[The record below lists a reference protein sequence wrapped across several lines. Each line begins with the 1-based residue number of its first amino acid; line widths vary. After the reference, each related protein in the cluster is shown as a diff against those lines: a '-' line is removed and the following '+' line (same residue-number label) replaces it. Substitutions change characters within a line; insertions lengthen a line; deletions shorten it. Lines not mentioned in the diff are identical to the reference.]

1 MPTELDTAT
10 DTLVQAAALS
20 TEQIESL
27 RASFDVTSRAA
38 ISPGFHGPFD
48 IDSLDGLPGTYL
60 WPEDPLRIRTITFTL
75 DATPVGTQRQGRF
88 VIHNGPLVDVEGDLF
103 TIANGADNG
112 LSVIVLQGDDG
123 SQGIFII
130 TGMVADVAGKVGVLM
145 LGDFNI
151 VGALPNTRFV
161 AVRLPG

>member
-1 MPTELDTAT
+1 MPSELDTAT
-10 DTLVQAAALS
+10 DSFVRAAALS
-20 TEQIESL
+20 TEQIKSL
-27 RASFDVTSRAA
+27 RASFDVTNRTA

-48 IDSLDGLPGTYL
+48 IDSLDGLPGTHL
-60 WPEDPLRIRTITFTL
+60 WPEDPLRVRTITFTL
-75 DATPVGTQRQGRF
+75 NAMPTGTQRQGRF

-103 TIANGADNG
+103 TVANGVDDG

-130 TGMVADVAGKVGVLM
+130 TGMATDAAGRISVLM

-161 AVRLPG
+161 AVRLT